1 MPRPSF
7 PNTPAGNL
15 VPPCAPRGP
24 AQAPDTLV
32 PGTGPAQGSAD
43 LVRTP
48 VSGTRV
54 AARFRASLLL
64 PPPLLLLLL
73 LLVPALVKVLVLVP
87 VPVLCLWTLSIWTLL
102 SVWTP
107 CLWDLRP
114 CARPCAHLVRDM
126 QKEWKDLDP
135 VCLDP
140 VHLDPPVCLNPCLL
154 DLRPCAR
161 PCAYLVRDKQK
172 EWKDL
177 DPVCLDPVHLDP
189 VHLSVLDLVRNPVL
203 STRSPDLVRDPAS
216 GTGSNA
222 LVRNPAGGTRSGTR
236 RANIYLY
243 TFPSTLSAWA
253 SSLKPVHE
261 ITLEARIEVAKPIKT
276 YIKLI

>member
-1 MPRPSF
+1 MAPSDVYVYIYIYMPYYIYNGGLRTPSF
-7 PNTPAGNL
+7 PNTPAGDL
-15 VPPCAPRGP
+15 VQPCAPRGP
-24 AQAPDTLV
+24 AQAPATLV

-64 PPPLLLLLL
+64 PPLLLLLL

-107 CLWDLRP
+107 SVGPSTLCATLCAP
-114 CARPCAHLVRDM
+114 CARHAKGM
-126 QKEWKDLDP
+126 KDVDP

-140 VHLDPPVCLNPCLL
+140 DHLDPPVYLNPCLW

-161 PCAYLVRDKQK
+161 PCAYLVRDTQ
-172 EWKDL
+172 
-177 DPVCLDPVHLDP
+177 
-189 VHLSVLDLVRNPVL
+189 
-203 STRSPDLVRDPAS
+203 
-216 GTGSNA
+216 
-222 LVRNPAGGTRSGTR
+222 
-236 RANIYLY
+236 
-243 TFPSTLSAWA
+243 
-253 SSLKPVHE
+253 
-261 ITLEARIEVAKPIKT
+261 
-276 YIKLI
+276 